1 MKFSLALISL
11 CLSSLAASEVLSFF
25 PGQKVLEDKGG
36 EVPGENPLTYCKA
49 DHSDDILE
57 LDHVNLD
64 PNPPKACVFSCAASH
79 KFYNLTRR
87 IVDRNSRSRRL
98 VH

>member
-11 CLSSLAASEVLSFF
+11 FLSTLVASVDLSFF

-49 DHSDDILE
+49 DHDDDILE

-64 PNPPKACVFSCAASH
+64 PNPPKACEFHFPLRHRTSAAS
-79 KFYNLTRR
+79 
-87 IVDRNSRSRRL
+87 
-98 VH
+98 